1 MLKDK
6 HSQSVAVKQYLHIL
20 YLAAKNSEAGVDDA
34 LRMLIEKGMDI
45 TDDFIKAS
53 VESPLLPEAAEVQ
66 IDMVDLACY
75 DGLLEEVASC

>member
-1 MLKDK
+1 
-6 HSQSVAVKQYLHIL
+6 
-20 YLAAKNSEAGVDDA
+20 
-34 LRMLIEKGMDI
+34 MLIEKGMDI